1 MSISGEAKVGS
12 ELKATVTDEDG
23 VPTTGVKYQWFAD
36 GKAIDGATNSTF
48 TLTAA
53 QKGAKITVQATYDD
67 NAKNHETPT
76 SAETPAVSEDTPP
89 QPNEPSITLTGSKEV
104 TEGGKA
110 TYTVSLDNR
119 ALPQANSAAELLHN
133 LQSHK
138 GILFGQQR
146 GLDVAFSP
154 ENSEGHHSDVYALTS
169 HYPSII
175 GLGMMEPPMVRGLSN
190 EENGKRMGE
199 AIKKIDGVGGIAQ
212 LSAFWDMPGG
222 ETDRTKVDLK
232 RLLPG
237 GDQNAELNGWLDA
250 IVETGKHA
258 VRDDGTKIP
267 FIFRPLHE
275 ANGEWAW
282 WYYERGGAE
291 TYKELFR
298 YVVNYLKE
306 HGLDGQFLTAFAPN
320 GNFNGDESRYKLLY
334 PGDDV
339 VDVLSMDSYDT
350 NNALLAK
357 DKWAGELV
365 EDMAMLARMAAARG
379 KLAAVA
385 EFGREGDKVIHPDG
399 NKDLNWY
406 TDVLEAIKANPD
418 AAKVA
423 YMMTWA
429 NFGGSPVFSAFTPWP
444 GHEMADNFR
453 EFVKQMTMTRNA
465 ERDITVDVTIE
476 HGSTDDGDVKT
487 TTHTVTI
494 PKGQN
499 SATFTVDAIADG
511 KQEGDEHY
519 TVRISKAQGGQIEAG
534 KDSVTT
540 TIHDEGSAPP
550 ANHAGTVTISGEAKE
565 DTSLTATVAD
575 EDGVP
580 NGVHY
585 QWLRDGKPIDGA
597 HQKTYVLRPDDVGHK
612 ISVRATYQDNA
623 AHDEAPTSS
632 ETDAVVAKQA
642 QPQQNHAGT
651 VSINGTLKVGETLT
665 AAVADEDGV
674 PKDVQ
679 YQWLR
684 DGQPISGGTGE
695 RYQLTA
701 DDAGHKIS
709 VQAFYQDKAQHNESP
724 VSAQSEVPKDAT
736 PPTGN
741 FHDDFSAYPA
751 GSEYAQG
758 TTFGQWNVVQSGYGH
773 VKIVDNGGGNN
784 ALELKPK
791 AQSGQTATSSTEV
804 IGPQH
809 GDEFT
814 FSGTISTPEQLRQ
827 GATPNAWETG
837 WLVWNYTDNDHF
849 YYFVPRANGWELG
862 KRDPAYAGGQRFLAT
877 GSEGW
882 PLADS
887 KQFTIS
893 KQGGTIEV
901 KINGKV
907 IATVTDDDQP
917 YNGNG
922 RIGIYSEDARV
933 LADDIDLSGKA
944 TIEGTANHLGHITLK
959 PNGNTF
965 TAEVH
970 DEDGIAAGTITYQ
983 WYSAGQP
990 IAGATGQSYTL
1001 KDGDKEVT
1009 VRANYTDNSGRGE
1022 SVLSPVAAGD
1032 NHPGSV
1038 ALDGEAKVGATLTA
1052 NVNDADGVPDRVQY
1066 TWLRDGTLISGAEGK
1081 TYTLQAAD
1089 IGHKITVQAYYKDHA
1104 GHEENHVISAPTAPV
1119 TDGTTPPVANLTAN
1133 LTGASAVS
1141 EGSTAHY
1148 RVELDLSP
1156 VGKTTGAAALLQ
1168 QLKDLAAHKQTLFGQ
1183 QHAIDESARGDS
1195 ANDGYGRKSD
1205 VAAMSG
1211 KYPAVFGFDSDEEPV
1226 EHGKTPEENGKA
1238 LAKAFIEA
1246 DSLGATVTLSSHLKN
1261 PVSGGTAFD
1270 TTKVDVQRLIS
1281 GDLQSKLHDWL
1292 DTVAT
1297 AANNAVRAD
1306 GSKVP
1311 VIFRPLHENTGDWF
1325 WWGKGHMSADDY
1337 KALWQ
1342 HIHKYLEDKGVDNL
1356 LYAYSPNGS
1365 LGGDKAKYLE
1375 AYPGDNYVDIFGYD
1389 AYQSEPQ
1396 ARQSDAAW
1404 RSQTVRDLEMVTKLA
1419 GEHGKVAAFTEFGLN
1434 NDRVIQPSGNENT
1447 QFFSELLGAI
1457 KGSDAASQLAY
1468 MMTWANWGVDENG
1481 KFQSYTPWPGHEMEG
1496 DFKKFLDGL
1505 TLAKMPEKDV
1515 TVDIALQHGTTDDSD
1530 AKLSTERVTIAK
1542 GQSGADFTV
1551 EALADGK
1558 KEGDETYTVKIT
1570 HADGANI
1577 GKENLATTIHDG
1589 SANSAPLEH
1598 HEPQL
1603 QHDDGAAAG
1612 ADNAAHDE
1620 NHAIA
1625 HAQDDNSTA
1634 PLHIG
1639 DGIDPATYAKLVSL
1653 DNAELL
1659 QYLGEH
1665 SRELLAA
1672 TQHQG
1677 AHEQHGGSGDDT
1689 LVATHGTTLQ
1699 EGGAAADTF
1708 AYLLDG
1714 GDTLHWQGA
1723 STITDYNPGEGDRI
1737 VLKHGAGWQVESV
1750 DFDPATQ
1757 NLTIKATHGEQ
1768 TYSNTVHIHAHDGHH
1783 FNTEEI
1789 LNAVTIL

>member
-1 MSISGEAKVGS
+1 HYPSVIGLAMMETPMERG
-12 ELKATVTDEDG
+12 
-23 VPTTGVKYQWFAD
+23 
-36 GKAIDGATNSTF
+36 
-48 TLTAA
+48 LTAA
-53 QKGAKITVQATYDD
+53 
-67 NAKNHETPT
+67 
-76 SAETPAVSEDTPP
+76 
-89 QPNEPSITLTGSKEV
+89 
-104 TEGGKA
+104 
-110 TYTVSLDNR
+110 
-119 ALPQANSAAELLHN
+119 
-133 LQSHK
+133 
-138 GILFGQQR
+138 
-146 GLDVAFSP
+146 
-154 ENSEGHHSDVYALTS
+154 
-169 HYPSII
+169 
-175 GLGMMEPPMVRGLSN
+175 
-190 EENGKRMGE
+190 ENGKRMAD
-199 AIKKIDGVGGIAQ
+199 AIKKIDSIGSIASI
-212 LSAFWDMPGG
+212 SAHWDIPGG
-222 ETDRTKVDLK
+222 ETDPTKVNLK

-237 GDQNAELNGWLDA
+237 GDQNAELNGWLDTVA
-250 IVETGKHA
+250 EMAKHA

-275 ANGEWAW
+275 GNGEWAW

-306 HGLDGQFLTAFAPN
+306 HGADGQMLTAFAPN
-320 GNFNGDESRYKLLY
+320 GNFNGDESRYRLLY

-339 VDVLSMDSYDT
+339 VDILGYDGYDT
-350 NNALLAK
+350 NKNLAAK
-357 DKWAGELV
+357 DKWVKETV
-365 EDMAMLARMAAARG
+365 EDMAMLARMAAAHG
-379 KLAAVA
+379 KVAALA
-385 EFGREGDKVIHPDG
+385 EFGMAGDKMIQPSG
-399 NKDLNWY
+399 NSDLTFY
-406 TDVLEAIKANPD
+406 TDLLHAIKADPD
-418 AAKVA
+418 AAKIA

-429 NFGGSPVFSAFTPWP
+429 NWGGNPGKDYSAFTPWP
-444 GHEMADNFR
+444 GHEMEADFKAFAN
-453 EFVKQMTMTRNA
+453 EMTLTRNA

-487 TTHTVTI
+487 TTQRVTI

-612 ISVRATYQDNA
+612 ISVRASYTDNA

-642 QPQQNHAGT
+642 QPQANRPGT

-741 FHDDFSAYPA
+741 FHDDFSAYPT
-751 GSEYAQG
+751 GSEYPQG
-758 TTFGQWNVVQSGYGH
+758 TTFGEWNVVQSGYGH

-1001 KDGDKEVT
+1001 KDDDKEVT

-1052 NVNDADGVPDRVQY
+1052 NVSDADGVPDRVQY

-1119 TDGTTPPVANLTAN
+1119 TDGTTPPVANLPAN
-1133 LTGASAVS
+1133 LTGASA
-1141 EGSTAHY
+1141 
-1148 RVELDLSP
+1148 
-1156 VGKTTGAAALLQ
+1156 
-1168 QLKDLAAHKQTLFGQ
+1168 
-1183 QHAIDESARGDS
+1183 
-1195 ANDGYGRKSD
+1195 
-1205 VAAMSG
+1205 
-1211 KYPAVFGFDSDEEPV
+1211 
-1226 EHGKTPEENGKA
+1226 
-1238 LAKAFIEA
+1238 
-1246 DSLGATVTLSSHLKN
+1246 
-1261 PVSGGTAFD
+1261 
-1270 TTKVDVQRLIS
+1270 
-1281 GDLQSKLHDWL
+1281 
-1292 DTVAT
+1292 
-1297 AANNAVRAD
+1297 
-1306 GSKVP
+1306 
-1311 VIFRPLHENTGDWF
+1311 
-1325 WWGKGHMSADDY
+1325 
-1337 KALWQ
+1337 
-1342 HIHKYLEDKGVDNL
+1342 
-1356 LYAYSPNGS
+1356 
-1365 LGGDKAKYLE
+1365 
-1375 AYPGDNYVDIFGYD
+1375 
-1389 AYQSEPQ
+1389 
-1396 ARQSDAAW
+1396 
-1404 RSQTVRDLEMVTKLA
+1404 
-1419 GEHGKVAAFTEFGLN
+1419 
-1434 NDRVIQPSGNENT
+1434 
-1447 QFFSELLGAI
+1447 
-1457 KGSDAASQLAY
+1457 
-1468 MMTWANWGVDENG
+1468 
-1481 KFQSYTPWPGHEMEG
+1481 
-1496 DFKKFLDGL
+1496 
-1505 TLAKMPEKDV
+1505 
-1515 TVDIALQHGTTDDSD
+1515 
-1530 AKLSTERVTIAK
+1530 
-1542 GQSGADFTV
+1542 
-1551 EALADGK
+1551 
-1558 KEGDETYTVKIT
+1558 
-1570 HADGANI
+1570 
-1577 GKENLATTIHDG
+1577 
-1589 SANSAPLEH
+1589 
-1598 HEPQL
+1598 
-1603 QHDDGAAAG
+1603 
-1612 ADNAAHDE
+1612 
-1620 NHAIA
+1620 
-1625 HAQDDNSTA
+1625 
-1634 PLHIG
+1634 
-1639 DGIDPATYAKLVSL
+1639 
-1653 DNAELL
+1653 
-1659 QYLGEH
+1659 
-1665 SRELLAA
+1665 
-1672 TQHQG
+1672 
-1677 AHEQHGGSGDDT
+1677 
-1689 LVATHGTTLQ
+1689 
-1699 EGGAAADTF
+1699 
-1708 AYLLDG
+1708 
-1714 GDTLHWQGA
+1714 
-1723 STITDYNPGEGDRI
+1723 
-1737 VLKHGAGWQVESV
+1737 
-1750 DFDPATQ
+1750 
-1757 NLTIKATHGEQ
+1757 
-1768 TYSNTVHIHAHDGHH
+1768 
-1783 FNTEEI
+1783 
-1789 LNAVTIL
+1789 

>member
-12 ELKATVTDEDG
+12 ELKATVTDDDG
-23 VPTTGVKYQWFAD
+23 VPTTDVKYQWFAD

-67 NAKNHETPT
+67 NAKNHESPT

-89 QPNEPSITLTGSKEV
+89 QPNEPGITLTGSKEV

-110 TYTVSLDNR
+110 TYTVSLDHR

-154 ENSEGHHSDVYALTS
+154 ENSEGHHSDVHALS
-169 HYPSII
+169 GHYPSII

-365 EDMAMLARMAAARG
+365 EDMAMLARMAAAHG
-379 KLAAVA
+379 KVAALA
-385 EFGREGDKVIHPDG
+385 EFGMAGDKMIQPSG
-399 NKDLNWY
+399 NSDLTFY
-406 TDVLEAIKANPD
+406 TDLLHAIKADPD
-418 AAKVA
+418 AAKIA

-429 NFGGSPVFSAFTPWP
+429 NWGGNPGKDYSAFTPWP
-444 GHEMADNFR
+444 GHEMEADFKAFAN
-453 EFVKQMTMTRNA
+453 EMTLTRNA
-465 ERDITVDVTIE
+465 GQDITVDVTIE
-476 HGSTDDGDVKT
+476 HGTTDDGDVKT

-511 KQEGDEHY
+511 KPEGDEHY
-519 TVRISKAQGGQIEAG
+519 AVRISKAQGGQIEAG

-612 ISVRATYQDNA
+612 ISVRASYTDNA

-632 ETDAVVAKQA
+632 ETDAVIAKQA

-684 DGQPISGGTGE
+684 DGQPIDGATAKT
-695 RYQLTA
+695 YQLTA
-701 DDAGHKIS
+701 ADAGHKIS
-709 VQAFYQDKAQHNESP
+709 VQASYDDNAAHHE
-724 VSAQSEVPKDAT
+724 T
-736 PPTGN
+736 P
-741 FHDDFSAYPA
+741 
-751 GSEYAQG
+751 
-758 TTFGQWNVVQSGYGH
+758 
-773 VKIVDNGGGNN
+773 
-784 ALELKPK
+784 
-791 AQSGQTATSSTEV
+791 TSSASD
-804 IGPQH
+804 I
-809 GDEFT
+809 
-814 FSGTISTPEQLRQ
+814 
-827 GATPNAWETG
+827 
-837 WLVWNYTDNDHF
+837 
-849 YYFVPRANGWELG
+849 
-862 KRDPAYAGGQRFLAT
+862 PAA
-877 GSEGW
+877 
-882 PLADS
+882 
-887 KQFTIS
+887 
-893 KQGGTIEV
+893 
-901 KINGKV
+901 
-907 IATVTDDDQP
+907 
-917 YNGNG
+917 
-922 RIGIYSEDARV
+922 
-933 LADDIDLSGKA
+933 
-944 TIEGTANHLGHITLK
+944 
-959 PNGNTF
+959 
-965 TAEVH
+965 
-970 DEDGIAAGTITYQ
+970 
-983 WYSAGQP
+983 
-990 IAGATGQSYTL
+990 
-1001 KDGDKEVT
+1001 
-1009 VRANYTDNSGRGE
+1009 
-1022 SVLSPVAAGD
+1022 
-1032 NHPGSV
+1032 
-1038 ALDGEAKVGATLTA
+1038 
-1052 NVNDADGVPDRVQY
+1052 
-1066 TWLRDGTLISGAEGK
+1066 
-1081 TYTLQAAD
+1081 
-1089 IGHKITVQAYYKDHA
+1089 
-1104 GHEENHVISAPTAPV
+1104 
-1119 TDGTTPPVANLTAN
+1119 PPVANLTAN

-1211 KYPAVFGFDSDEEPV
+1211 KYPAVFGFDSDEEPA

-1261 PVSGGTAFD
+1261 PVTGGSAFD
-1270 TTKVDVQRLIS
+1270 TSKVEAQRLIS

-1612 ADNAAHDE
+1612 ADNAAHDA

-1634 PLHIG
+1634 SLHIG

-1665 SRELLAA
+1665 SGELLAA

-1699 EGGAAADTF
+1699 EGGAGADTF

-1757 NLTIKATHGEQ
+1757 NLTIKATHGAQ

>member
-1 MSISGEAKVGS
+1 MPWVAPANHPGIVNIRGEAKIGS
-12 ELKATVTDEDG
+12 EL
-23 VPTTGVKYQWFAD
+23 
-36 GKAIDGATNSTF
+36 
-48 TLTAA
+48 
-53 QKGAKITVQATYDD
+53 
-67 NAKNHETPT
+67 
-76 SAETPAVSEDTPP
+76 SAEVRDG
-89 QPNEPSITLTGSKEV
+89 NG
-104 TEGGKA
+104 
-110 TYTVSLDNR
+110 YD
-119 ALPQANSAAELLHN
+119 ANSV
-133 LQSHK
+133 Q
-138 GILFGQQR
+138 
-146 GLDVAFSP
+146 
-154 ENSEGHHSDVYALTS
+154 
-169 HYPSII
+169 
-175 GLGMMEPPMVRGLSN
+175 
-190 EENGKRMGE
+190 
-199 AIKKIDGVGGIAQ
+199 
-212 LSAFWDMPGG
+212 
-222 ETDRTKVDLK
+222 
-232 RLLPG
+232 
-237 GDQNAELNGWLDA
+237 
-250 IVETGKHA
+250 
-258 VRDDGTKIP
+258 
-267 FIFRPLHE
+267 
-275 ANGEWAW
+275 
-282 WYYERGGAE
+282 
-291 TYKELFR
+291 
-298 YVVNYLKE
+298 
-306 HGLDGQFLTAFAPN
+306 
-320 GNFNGDESRYKLLY
+320 
-334 PGDDV
+334 
-339 VDVLSMDSYDT
+339 
-350 NNALLAK
+350 
-357 DKWAGELV
+357 
-365 EDMAMLARMAAARG
+365 
-379 KLAAVA
+379 
-385 EFGREGDKVIHPDG
+385 
-399 NKDLNWY
+399 
-406 TDVLEAIKANPD
+406 
-418 AAKVA
+418 
-423 YMMTWA
+423 
-429 NFGGSPVFSAFTPWP
+429 
-444 GHEMADNFR
+444 
-453 EFVKQMTMTRNA
+453 
-465 ERDITVDVTIE
+465 
-476 HGSTDDGDVKT
+476 
-487 TTHTVTI
+487 
-494 PKGQN
+494 
-499 SATFTVDAIADG
+499 
-511 KQEGDEHY
+511 
-519 TVRISKAQGGQIEAG
+519 
-534 KDSVTT
+534 
-540 TIHDEGSAPP
+540 
-550 ANHAGTVTISGEAKE
+550 
-565 DTSLTATVAD
+565 
-575 EDGVP
+575 
-580 NGVHY
+580 Y
-585 QWLRDGKPIDGA
+585 QWLRDGQPIAGA
-597 HQKTYVLRPDDVGHK
+597 THGNYTLQAEDAGHK
-612 ISVRATYQDNA
+612 ISVRAAYTDGDKYP
-623 AHDEAPTSS
+623 ETPTSS

-849 YYFVPRANGWELG
+849 YYFVPRANGWDLG

-1052 NVNDADGVPDRVQY
+1052 NVSDADGVPDRVQY

-1089 IGHKITVQAYYKDHA
+1089 IGHKISVQAYYKDHA

-1205 VAAMSG
+1205 VAAMTG
-1211 KYPAVFGFDSDEEPV
+1211 KYPAVFGFDSDENPTDPAQ
-1226 EHGKTPEENGKA
+1226 TPEENGKA
-1238 LAKAFIEA
+1238 LARAFIEA

-1261 PVSGGTAFD
+1261 PVTGGSAFD
-1270 TTKVDVQRLIS
+1270 TSKVEAQRLIS

-1306 GSKVP
+1306 GSKIP

-1337 KALWQ
+1337 KTLWQ
-1342 HIHKYLEDKGVDNL
+1342 HIHQYLDSKGADNL

-1365 LGGDKAKYLE
+1365 LGGDSAKYLE

-1612 ADNAAHDE
+1612 ADNAAHDA

-1634 PLHIG
+1634 SLHIG

-1699 EGGAAADTF
+1699 EGGAGADTF

-1757 NLTIKATHGEQ
+1757 NLTIKATHGAQ

>member
-1 MSISGEAKVGS
+1 M
-12 ELKATVTDEDG
+12 
-23 VPTTGVKYQWFAD
+23 
-36 GKAIDGATNSTF
+36 
-48 TLTAA
+48 
-53 QKGAKITVQATYDD
+53 
-67 NAKNHETPT
+67 
-76 SAETPAVSEDTPP
+76 
-89 QPNEPSITLTGSKEV
+89 
-104 TEGGKA
+104 
-110 TYTVSLDNR
+110 
-119 ALPQANSAAELLHN
+119 
-133 LQSHK
+133 
-138 GILFGQQR
+138 
-146 GLDVAFSP
+146 
-154 ENSEGHHSDVYALTS
+154 
-169 HYPSII
+169 
-175 GLGMMEPPMVRGLSN
+175 
-190 EENGKRMGE
+190 
-199 AIKKIDGVGGIAQ
+199 
-212 LSAFWDMPGG
+212 
-222 ETDRTKVDLK
+222 
-232 RLLPG
+232 
-237 GDQNAELNGWLDA
+237 
-250 IVETGKHA
+250 
-258 VRDDGTKIP
+258 RDDGTKIP

-453 EFVKQMTMTRNA
+453 EFVKQMTLTRNA

-476 HGSTDDGDVKT
+476 HGTTDDGDVKT

-585 QWLRDGKPIDGA
+585 QWLRDGKAIDGA

-827 GATPNAWETG
+827 NAPPNAWETG

-1052 NVNDADGVPDRVQY
+1052 NVSDADGVPDRVQY

-1119 TDGTTPPVANLTAN
+1119 TDGTTPPVANLT
-1133 LTGASAVS
+1133 GASAVS

-1156 VGKTTGAAALLQ
+1156 VGKTTSAAALLQ

-1211 KYPAVFGFDSDEEPV
+1211 KYPAVFGFDSDEGPA

-1261 PVSGGTAFD
+1261 PVTGGSAFD
-1270 TTKVDVQRLIS
+1270 TSKVEAQRLIS

-1612 ADNAAHDE
+1612 ADNAAHDA

-1634 PLHIG
+1634 SLHIG

-1699 EGGAAADTF
+1699 EGGAGADTF

-1757 NLTIKATHGEQ
+1757 NLTIKATHGAQ

>member
-1 MSISGEAKVGS
+1 
-12 ELKATVTDEDG
+12 
-23 VPTTGVKYQWFAD
+23 
-36 GKAIDGATNSTF
+36 
-48 TLTAA
+48 
-53 QKGAKITVQATYDD
+53 
-67 NAKNHETPT
+67 
-76 SAETPAVSEDTPP
+76 
-89 QPNEPSITLTGSKEV
+89 
-104 TEGGKA
+104 
-110 TYTVSLDNR
+110 
-119 ALPQANSAAELLHN
+119 
-133 LQSHK
+133 
-138 GILFGQQR
+138 
-146 GLDVAFSP
+146 
-154 ENSEGHHSDVYALTS
+154 
-169 HYPSII
+169 
-175 GLGMMEPPMVRGLSN
+175 MVRGLSN

-237 GDQNAELNGWLDA
+237 GDQHAELNGWLDA

-298 YVVNYLKE
+298 YVVSYLKE

-350 NNALLAK
+350 NNALRAK

-365 EDMAMLARMAAARG
+365 EDMAMLARMAEARG

-385 EFGREGDKVIHPDG
+385 EFGREGDKVIHPDS
-399 NKDLNWY
+399 NKDLTWY

-476 HGSTDDGDVKT
+476 HGTTDDGDIKT

-499 SATFTVDAIADG
+499 NATFTVDAVADG

-580 NGVHY
+580 NGVAY

-741 FHDDFSAYPA
+741 FHDDFSAYPT

-827 GATPNAWETG
+827 GATPNAWETA

-944 TIEGTANHLGHITLK
+944 TIEGTTNHLGSIKLDSS
-959 PNGNTF
+959 GNTF
-965 TAEVH
+965 TAIVEDK
-970 DEDGIAAGTITYQ
+970 DEIVGTITYQ
-983 WYSAGQP
+983 WYSRGQP

-1001 KDGDKEVT
+1001 KDGDKEIT
-1009 VRANYTDNSGRGE
+1009 VRATYTDKNGHVE
-1022 SVLSPVAAGD
+1022 SVLSPLAAGD

-1038 ALDGEAKVGATLTA
+1038 TLAGEAKVGATLTA
-1052 NVNDADGVPDRVQY
+1052 NVSDADGVPADVQY
-1066 TWLRDGTLISGAEGK
+1066 TWLRDGSPITGASGN
-1081 TYTLQAAD
+1081 TYILQAAD
-1089 IGHKITVQAYYKDHA
+1089 IGHKISVQAYYKDSA
-1104 GHEENHVISAPTAPV
+1104 GHEENHVISAPTASV
-1119 TDGTTPPVANLTAN
+1119 TDGATPPPAADPHAGAITVSGAAKVGAVLTTAITDADGVPKTGIHYQWYADGKAIDGATHEVYRIRPDDIGKHISVQASYTDNGGHAETTNTAAVAQNVAANPATQGAHGHKLYAHEEFGKYIDARDFGVNPANADNTAALKAALKAADDEGAALYLGAGTLKLHEQIRIGADVHDKSGKLIQEGYENVRAIFGAGAGETHLTFDWQQ
-1133 LTGASAVS
+1133 T
-1141 EGSTAHY
+1141 EGERFYPRAKDDRFNPWNNRTNVNPYAAILIDGVNGKSVA
-1148 RVELDLSP
+1148 DLSLEYQH
-1156 VGKTTGAAALLQ
+1156 KTAEDFYQKTKSYFGLINGIIVNDADHTKIDTVEVSGANRAGVYFTSTLAETSGARDKLKTHQISEADVPTGDNNQLIYSNLHHNRVAGALVAYQ
-1168 QLKDLAAHKQTLFGQ
+1168 KNFTADSNHLAWNGHEADGGT
-1183 QHAIDESARGDS
+1183 
-1195 ANDGYGRKSD
+1195 GYGIASMAGSYGFGITYSRNTTDHNYRKGLDIHDGNHITIEDNTLNGDRLHGIVAYNRQYTMDDVTIRRNHITADPNFRLAEDDGDEIAGGTPNYHLYSGIQIQTNTQPLIQDLQSKGPGKFDISD
-1205 VAAMSG
+1205 NTISGMELYRNAQQTYGIEFRNQEPEIDYTLNIRGNHISGESTQYGIAIINNTIYKNRSPGKGSGDIAIEDNTIDYARNAGGGAPLYLEEKNTDGHLRGSVKINHNTLTLREASDGNAEAISMTGNAKTYDVGHNSFELHGNIGDRPVIRMDGRGTNGGDKPHLNLHDNTFQTDTGKFNAAWLKG
-1211 KYPAVFGFDSDEEPV
+1211 ERAGIDAQ
-1226 EHGKTPEENGKA
+1226 HNTLNGKA
-1238 LAKAFIEA
+1238 L
-1246 DSLGATVTLSSHLKN
+1246 
-1261 PVSGGTAFD
+1261 
-1270 TTKVDVQRLIS
+1270 
-1281 GDLQSKLHDWL
+1281 
-1292 DTVAT
+1292 
-1297 AANNAVRAD
+1297 
-1306 GSKVP
+1306 
-1311 VIFRPLHENTGDWF
+1311 
-1325 WWGKGHMSADDY
+1325 DDNH
-1337 KALWQ
+1337 AL
-1342 HIHKYLEDKGVDNL
+1342 
-1356 LYAYSPNGS
+1356 
-1365 LGGDKAKYLE
+1365 
-1375 AYPGDNYVDIFGYD
+1375 
-1389 AYQSEPQ
+1389 YQ
-1396 ARQSDAAW
+1396 
-1404 RSQTVRDLEMVTKLA
+1404 
-1419 GEHGKVAAFTEFGLN
+1419 
-1434 NDRVIQPSGNENT
+1434 
-1447 QFFSELLGAI
+1447 
-1457 KGSDAASQLAY
+1457 
-1468 MMTWANWGVDENG
+1468 
-1481 KFQSYTPWPGHEMEG
+1481 
-1496 DFKKFLDGL
+1496 
-1505 TLAKMPEKDV
+1505 
-1515 TVDIALQHGTTDDSD
+1515 
-1530 AKLSTERVTIAK
+1530 
-1542 GQSGADFTV
+1542 
-1551 EALADGK
+1551 
-1558 KEGDETYTVKIT
+1558 
-1570 HADGANI
+1570 
-1577 GKENLATTIHDG
+1577 
-1589 SANSAPLEH
+1589 
-1598 HEPQL
+1598 HEPPLL
-1603 QHDDGAAAG
+1603 QHDSDTYHLSAETALHYPMPVKHAPYDSLHADHLHGLLESRDGEHHSAP
-1612 ADNAAHDE
+1612 AAHVPYDSLEADHLHGLLE
-1620 NHAIA
+1620 NHGGEQHSAPAA
-1625 HAQDDNSTA
+1625 HAPYDSLEADHLHGLLESHGGEQHSAPKTPAAHYDSAHHHLPA
-1634 PLHIG
+1634 PL
-1639 DGIDPATYAKLVSL
+1639 P
-1653 DNAELL
+1653 
-1659 QYLGEH
+1659 
-1665 SRELLAA
+1665 
-1672 TQHQG
+1672 
-1677 AHEQHGGSGDDT
+1677 
-1689 LVATHGTTLQ
+1689 Q
-1699 EGGAAADTF
+1699 EEP
-1708 AYLLDG
+1708 Y
-1714 GDTLHWQGA
+1714 
-1723 STITDYNPGEGDRI
+1723 TI
-1737 VLKHGAGWQVESV
+1737 
-1750 DFDPATQ
+1750 F
-1757 NLTIKATHGEQ
+1757 
-1768 TYSNTVHIHAHDGHH
+1768 
-1783 FNTEEI
+1783 
-1789 LNAVTIL
+1789 

>member
-1 MSISGEAKVGS
+1 M
-12 ELKATVTDEDG
+12 
-23 VPTTGVKYQWFAD
+23 
-36 GKAIDGATNSTF
+36 
-48 TLTAA
+48 
-53 QKGAKITVQATYDD
+53 
-67 NAKNHETPT
+67 
-76 SAETPAVSEDTPP
+76 
-89 QPNEPSITLTGSKEV
+89 
-104 TEGGKA
+104 
-110 TYTVSLDNR
+110 
-119 ALPQANSAAELLHN
+119 
-133 LQSHK
+133 
-138 GILFGQQR
+138 
-146 GLDVAFSP
+146 
-154 ENSEGHHSDVYALTS
+154 
-169 HYPSII
+169 
-175 GLGMMEPPMVRGLSN
+175 
-190 EENGKRMGE
+190 
-199 AIKKIDGVGGIAQ
+199 
-212 LSAFWDMPGG
+212 
-222 ETDRTKVDLK
+222 
-232 RLLPG
+232 
-237 GDQNAELNGWLDA
+237 
-250 IVETGKHA
+250 
-258 VRDDGTKIP
+258 
-267 FIFRPLHE
+267 
-275 ANGEWAW
+275 
-282 WYYERGGAE
+282 
-291 TYKELFR
+291 
-298 YVVNYLKE
+298 
-306 HGLDGQFLTAFAPN
+306 
-320 GNFNGDESRYKLLY
+320 
-334 PGDDV
+334 
-339 VDVLSMDSYDT
+339 
-350 NNALLAK
+350 
-357 DKWAGELV
+357 
-365 EDMAMLARMAAARG
+365 
-379 KLAAVA
+379 
-385 EFGREGDKVIHPDG
+385 
-399 NKDLNWY
+399 
-406 TDVLEAIKANPD
+406 
-418 AAKVA
+418 
-423 YMMTWA
+423 
-429 NFGGSPVFSAFTPWP
+429 
-444 GHEMADNFR
+444 
-453 EFVKQMTMTRNA
+453 
-465 ERDITVDVTIE
+465 
-476 HGSTDDGDVKT
+476 
-487 TTHTVTI
+487 
-494 PKGQN
+494 
-499 SATFTVDAIADG
+499 
-511 KQEGDEHY
+511 
-519 TVRISKAQGGQIEAG
+519 
-534 KDSVTT
+534 
-540 TIHDEGSAPP
+540 
-550 ANHAGTVTISGEAKE
+550 
-565 DTSLTATVAD
+565 
-575 EDGVP
+575 
-580 NGVHY
+580 
-585 QWLRDGKPIDGA
+585 
-597 HQKTYVLRPDDVGHK
+597 
-612 ISVRATYQDNA
+612 
-623 AHDEAPTSS
+623 
-632 ETDAVVAKQA
+632 
-642 QPQQNHAGT
+642 
-651 VSINGTLKVGETLT
+651 
-665 AAVADEDGV
+665 
-674 PKDVQ
+674 
-679 YQWLR
+679 
-684 DGQPISGGTGE
+684 
-695 RYQLTA
+695 
-701 DDAGHKIS
+701 
-709 VQAFYQDKAQHNESP
+709 
-724 VSAQSEVPKDAT
+724 
-736 PPTGN
+736 
-741 FHDDFSAYPA
+741 
-751 GSEYAQG
+751 
-758 TTFGQWNVVQSGYGH
+758 QSGYGH

-804 IGPQH
+804 IGPEH
-809 GDEFT
+809 GSEFT

-827 GATPNAWETG
+827 GATPNAWETA

-882 PLADS
+882 PLADT

-901 KINGKV
+901 KINGKI
-907 IATVTDDDQP
+907 IATVTDDHQP

-1052 NVNDADGVPDRVQY
+1052 NVSDADGVPNRVQY

-1211 KYPAVFGFDSDEEPV
+1211 KYPAVFGFDSDEEPA

-1434 NDRVIQPSGNENT
+1434 NDRVIQPSGNENPE
-1447 QFFSELLGAI
+1447 FFSQLLDAMKAGNGAMN
-1457 KGSDAASQLAY
+1457 LAY
-1468 MMTWANWGVDENG
+1468 MMTWANWGVDEDG
-1481 KFQSYTPWPGHEMEG
+1481 KFQSYTPWPGHEMET
-1496 DFKKFLDGL
+1496 DFKKFLGDL

-1515 TVDIALQHGTTDDSD
+1515 TVDVTIAHGTTDDGDLKTTTHS
-1530 AKLSTERVTIAK
+1530 VTIPR
-1542 GQSGADFTV
+1542 GQTGADFSIDTI
-1551 EALADGK
+1551 ADGK

-1577 GKENLATTIHDG
+1577 GKENLATTIYDSDG
-1589 SANSAPLEH
+1589 GSAPLEH

-1603 QHDDGAAAG
+1603 QHDDGAAAA
-1612 ADNAAHDE
+1612 ADRAAHDA

-1699 EGGAAADTF
+1699 EGGAGADTF

>member
-1 MSISGEAKVGS
+1 MGS
-12 ELKATVTDEDG
+12 ELK
-23 VPTTGVKYQWFAD
+23 
-36 GKAIDGATNSTF
+36 
-48 TLTAA
+48 
-53 QKGAKITVQATYDD
+53 
-67 NAKNHETPT
+67 
-76 SAETPAVSEDTPP
+76 
-89 QPNEPSITLTGSKEV
+89 
-104 TEGGKA
+104 
-110 TYTVSLDNR
+110 
-119 ALPQANSAAELLHN
+119 
-133 LQSHK
+133 
-138 GILFGQQR
+138 
-146 GLDVAFSP
+146 
-154 ENSEGHHSDVYALTS
+154 
-169 HYPSII
+169 
-175 GLGMMEPPMVRGLSN
+175 
-190 EENGKRMGE
+190 
-199 AIKKIDGVGGIAQ
+199 
-212 LSAFWDMPGG
+212 
-222 ETDRTKVDLK
+222 
-232 RLLPG
+232 
-237 GDQNAELNGWLDA
+237 
-250 IVETGKHA
+250 
-258 VRDDGTKIP
+258 
-267 FIFRPLHE
+267 
-275 ANGEWAW
+275 
-282 WYYERGGAE
+282 
-291 TYKELFR
+291 
-298 YVVNYLKE
+298 
-306 HGLDGQFLTAFAPN
+306 
-320 GNFNGDESRYKLLY
+320 
-334 PGDDV
+334 
-339 VDVLSMDSYDT
+339 
-350 NNALLAK
+350 
-357 DKWAGELV
+357 
-365 EDMAMLARMAAARG
+365 
-379 KLAAVA
+379 
-385 EFGREGDKVIHPDG
+385 
-399 NKDLNWY
+399 
-406 TDVLEAIKANPD
+406 
-418 AAKVA
+418 
-423 YMMTWA
+423 
-429 NFGGSPVFSAFTPWP
+429 
-444 GHEMADNFR
+444 
-453 EFVKQMTMTRNA
+453 
-465 ERDITVDVTIE
+465 
-476 HGSTDDGDVKT
+476 
-487 TTHTVTI
+487 
-494 PKGQN
+494 
-499 SATFTVDAIADG
+499 
-511 KQEGDEHY
+511 
-519 TVRISKAQGGQIEAG
+519 
-534 KDSVTT
+534 
-540 TIHDEGSAPP
+540 
-550 ANHAGTVTISGEAKE
+550 
-565 DTSLTATVAD
+565 ATVAD

-612 ISVRATYQDNA
+612 ISVRASYTDNA

-709 VQAFYQDKAQHNESP
+709 VQAFYQDKAQHNENP

-741 FHDDFSAYPA
+741 FHDDFSAYPT

-827 GATPNAWETG
+827 NAPPNAWETA

-1052 NVNDADGVPDRVQY
+1052 NVSDADGVPDRVQY
-1066 TWLRDGTLISGAEGK
+1066 TWLRDGSPIAGAEGK

-1119 TDGTTPPVANLTAN
+1119 TDSTTPPVANLTAN

-1211 KYPAVFGFDSDEEPV
+1211 KYPAVFGFDSDEEPA

-1261 PVSGGTAFD
+1261 PVTGGSAFD
-1270 TTKVDVQRLIS
+1270 TSKVEAQRLIS

-1603 QHDDGAAAG
+1603 QHDDGAAAAAA
-1612 ADNAAHDE
+1612 ADRAAHDE

-1699 EGGAAADTF
+1699 EGGAGADTF

-1757 NLTIKATHGEQ
+1757 NLTIKATHGAQ

>member
-1 MSISGEAKVGS
+1 
-12 ELKATVTDEDG
+12 
-23 VPTTGVKYQWFAD
+23 
-36 GKAIDGATNSTF
+36 
-48 TLTAA
+48 
-53 QKGAKITVQATYDD
+53 
-67 NAKNHETPT
+67 
-76 SAETPAVSEDTPP
+76 
-89 QPNEPSITLTGSKEV
+89 
-104 TEGGKA
+104 
-110 TYTVSLDNR
+110 
-119 ALPQANSAAELLHN
+119 
-133 LQSHK
+133 
-138 GILFGQQR
+138 
-146 GLDVAFSP
+146 
-154 ENSEGHHSDVYALTS
+154 
-169 HYPSII
+169 
-175 GLGMMEPPMVRGLSN
+175 
-190 EENGKRMGE
+190 RMGE

-365 EDMAMLARMAAARG
+365 EDMAMLARMAEARG

-399 NKDLNWY
+399 NKDLTWY

-465 ERDITVDVTIE
+465 ERDISVDVTIE

-487 TTHTVTI
+487 TTQRVTI

-597 HQKTYVLRPDDVGHK
+597 HQKTYVLRGDDVGHK

-751 GSEYAQG
+751 GSEYPQG

-1168 QLKDLAAHKQTLFGQ
+1168 QLKDLAAHKQILFGQ

-1211 KYPAVFGFDSDEEPV
+1211 KYPAVFGFDSDEEPA

-1261 PVSGGTAFD
+1261 PVTGGSAFD
-1270 TTKVDVQRLIS
+1270 TSKVEAQRLIS

-1434 NDRVIQPSGNENT
+1434 NDRVIQPAGNENT

-1612 ADNAAHDE
+1612 ADNAAHDA

-1634 PLHIG
+1634 SLHIG

-1757 NLTIKATHGEQ
+1757 NLTIKATHGAQ
-1768 TYSNTVHIHAHDGHH
+1768 TYSNTVHLHAHDGHY